1 MFRSIRWRIALAFTA
16 LIIVAFIGLSTY
28 ITKTVRTFYLDTLSV
43 QLSNQAFLISDSIS
57 PYLTI
62 EDNTTIDKLIK
73 QYGGQVDARITIIR
87 EDGTVLGDTAEDP
100 AVMENHGNRPE
111 VKDALALGIGNN
123 IRYSATLGYDMMYVA
138 VPVYADGS
146 TVGTARISVPLT
158 DIENSIKKINTA
170 IIIGTC
176 IAAIAA
182 ILLAFWT
189 TRVITG
195 PIKTLTRMSRKIS
208 EGNLDQKIHIN
219 SRDEIGVLA
228 SVFNHMAEQLK
239 STVELLTGQ
248 RDRIAVILA
257 HIGDGIIVTDSSGNV
272 TLLNYAAEKIFN
284 IQNEKAQDHTFIE
297 VVRDH
302 EIDSVV
308 QRCLEIG
315 EKQTGLVYYRAK
327 RLFLGIIAT
336 LLPEAGGCVI
346 LIQNLTELRRME
358 TIRRDF
364 ISNITHELR
373 TPLSSIK
380 ALAETLKEGAI
391 DDEPVAK
398 DFLERI
404 NGEVDRLAQ
413 MVQELSELS
422 RIESGETPL
431 QKSIFNAADVLDTS
445 IQRMKP
451 QADRAGIALSLEMPD
466 QLPVLNGD
474 RDRIEQVLINLIH
487 NAIKFT
493 QPGGTITVSAAV
505 RDKSL
510 QFSVSDTGAGIPA
523 DDLTR
528 IFERFYKA
536 DKARSGSGTGLG
548 LAIAKH
554 VVAAHGGEIWVE
566 SIEGKGSQ
574 FYFTIPLQ

>member
-1 MFRSIRWRIALAFTA
+1 M
-16 LIIVAFIGLSTY
+16 
-28 ITKTVRTFYLDTLSV
+28 
-43 QLSNQAFLISDSIS
+43 
-57 PYLTI
+57 
-62 EDNTTIDKLIK
+62 
-73 QYGGQVDARITIIR
+73 
-87 EDGTVLGDTAEDP
+87 
-100 AVMENHGNRPE
+100 
-111 VKDALALGIGNN
+111 LGIGNN

-138 VPVYADGS
+138 VPVYEKS
-146 TVGTARISVPLT
+146 NVIGTARISVRLT
-158 DIENSIKKINTA
+158 DIENSIKKTKTA
-170 IIIGTC
+170 IILGTC

-195 PIKTLTRMSRKIS
+195 PIKTLTRMSGKIS
-208 EGNLDQKIHIN
+208 EGNLDQKIHIT

-228 SVFNHMAEQLK
+228 SVFNHMAERLK

-257 HIGDGIIVTDSSGNV
+257 HIGDGIIVTDRNGNV
-272 TLLNYAAEKIFN
+272 TLVNHAAGKIFN
-284 IQNEKAQDHTFIE
+284 AQNEKVQGHTFIE
-297 VVRDH
+297 LVRDH
-302 EIDSVV
+302 EIDNVV
-308 QRCLEIG
+308 HRCLETG
-315 EKQTGLVYYRAK
+315 EKQTGLVHYRAK

-336 LLPEAGGCVI
+336 MLPEEGGCVI
-346 LIQNLTELRRME
+346 LIQDLTELRRLE

-364 ISNITHELR
+364 ASNITHELR

-391 DDEPVAK
+391 DDEQVAK

-422 RIESGETPL
+422 RIESGDAPL
-431 QKSIFNAADVLDTS
+431 HKSIFNAADVLDTS
-445 IQRMKP
+445 VQRMKP
-451 QADRAGIALSLEMPD
+451 QADRAGIELTLEMSD
-466 QLPVLNGD
+466 RLPSLNGD

-493 QPGGTITVSAAV
+493 QPGGTVTVSAGTY
-505 RDKSL
+505 DKSL
-510 QFSVSDTGAGIPA
+510 QFSVSDTGTGIPA
-523 DDLTR
+523 DELTR

>member
-16 LIIVAFIGLSTY
+16 LIIFALVGLSTY
-28 ITKTVRTFYLDTLSV
+28 ITKTVRTYYLDTLTV
-43 QLSNQAFLISDSIS
+43 QITNQALLISNSIA
-57 PYLTI
+57 PYLAVDDS
-62 EDNTTIDKLIK
+62 ETIDELSK
-73 QYGGQVDARITIIR
+73 QYGGQVDARITIIKI
-87 EDGTVLGDTAEDP
+87 DGTVLGDTAENP
-100 AVMENHGNRPE
+100 AIMENHSNRPE
-111 VKDALALGIGNN
+111 VKDALAFGIGSN

-138 VPVYADGS
+138 VPIYEEGNS
-146 TVGTARISVPLT
+146 IGTARISVPLT
-158 DIENSIKKINTA
+158 NIDNSIKKINTA

-228 SVFNHMAEQLK
+228 SVFNHMAEQLQ

-257 HIGDGIIVTDSSGNV
+257 HIGDGIIVTDRNGNV
-272 TLLNYAAEKIFN
+272 TLLNHAAEKIFDT
-284 IQNEKAQDHTFIE
+284 QNGKVQGHTFIE
-297 VVRDH
+297 LVRDH
-302 EIDSVV
+302 DIDKIVHC
-308 QRCLEIG
+308 CLETG
-315 EKQTGLVYYRAK
+315 EKQTGLVHYRAK

-336 LLPEAGGCVI
+336 LLPEAGGCVV
-346 LIQNLTELRRME
+346 LLQDLTELRRLE
-358 TIRRDF
+358 TVRRDF
-364 ISNITHELR
+364 VSNITHELR

-380 ALAETLKEGAI
+380 ALAETLKEGAL

-422 RIESGETPL
+422 RIESGESPL
-431 QKSIFNAADVLDTS
+431 QKSVFNAADLLDTS
-445 IQRMKP
+445 VRRIKP
-451 QADRAGIALSLEMPD
+451 QADRAGVILITEVSRK
-466 QLPVLNGD
+466 LPELNGD

-493 QPGGTITVSAAV
+493 QPGGTITVSGAV
-505 RDKSL
+505 HDNSL

-554 VVAAHGGEIWVE
+554 IVAAHGGEIWVE
-566 SIEGKGSQ
+566 SIEGKGTQ
-574 FYFTIPLQ
+574 FYFTIPLK

>member
-16 LIIVAFIGLSTY
+16 LIIVALVGLSTY
-28 ITKTVRTFYLDTLSV
+28 ITKTVRTFYLDTLAV
-43 QLSNQAFLISDSIS
+43 QLTNQALLISNSIT
-57 PYLTI
+57 PYLVTDDS
-62 EDNTTIDKLIK
+62 EAIDKLSK
-73 QYGGQVDARITIIR
+73 QYGEQVDARITIIR
-87 EDGTVLGDTAEDP
+87 IDGTVLGDTAENP

-111 VKDALALGIGNN
+111 VKDALALGLGNN
-123 IRYSATLGYDMMYVA
+123 IRYSATLGYDMMYIA
-138 VPVYADGS
+138 VPVYEGGNPI
-146 TVGTARISVPLT
+146 GTARISVPLT
-158 DIENSIKKINTA
+158 DIEKSIGNINTA

-176 IAAIAA
+176 IAALAT

-195 PIKTLTRMSRKIS
+195 PIKTLTRMSRKMS
-208 EGNLDQKIHIN
+208 EGNLDQKIHVN

-257 HIGDGIIVTDSSGNV
+257 HIGDGIIVTDRNGNV
-272 TLLNYAAEKIFN
+272 TLLNHAAEKIFN
-284 IQNEKAQDHTFIE
+284 TQNEKVQGHTFIE
-297 VVRDH
+297 LVRDH

-308 QRCLEIG
+308 QRCLETG

-336 LLPEAGGCVI
+336 LLPEAGGCVV
-346 LIQNLTELRRME
+346 LLQDLTELRRLE

-364 ISNITHELR
+364 VSNITHELR

-380 ALAETLKEGAI
+380 ALSETLKEGAI

-422 RIESGETPL
+422 RIESGEAPL
-431 QKSIFNAADVLDTS
+431 QKSVFNAADVLDTS
-445 IQRMKP
+445 VRRMKP
-451 QADRAGIALSLEMPD
+451 QADRAGVTLTTEVSRK
-466 QLPVLNGD
+466 LPELNGD

-493 QPGGTITVSAAV
+493 QPGGTIAVSGAV
-505 RDKSL
+505 HDNSL
-510 QFSVSDTGAGIPA
+510 QFSVSDSGAGIPA

-554 VVAAHGGEIWVE
+554 VVAAHGGEIRVE
-566 SIEGKGSQ
+566 STEGKGSQ
-574 FYFTIPLQ
+574 FYFTIPL